1 MTWLPVGGPAQML
14 RLRVGALKT
23 LMNTQLRPILKVTA
37 MANPSYYEIRD
48 NCELV
53 ACGYK
58 LAAKCELFV
67 EHYVDHFHKREYF
80 ALFSAKP
87 ISYLPLTITTNDLF

>member
-1 MTWLPVGGPAQML
+1 
-14 RLRVGALKT
+14 
-23 LMNTQLRPILKVTA
+23 MNTQLRPILKVTA
-37 MANPSYYEIRD
+37 MANQSYYEIRD

>member
-1 MTWLPVGGPAQML
+1 MIWSPIGGPVQML
-14 RLRVGALKT
+14 RLRVNVHVMLTK
-23 LMNTQLRPILKVTA
+23 TQLNLILRITA
-37 MANPSYYEIRD
+37 LANLSYYEIRE

-67 EHYVDHFHKREYF
+67 EHYLDHFHKREYF

-87 ISYLPLTITTNDLF
+87 ISYLPLTITTNELT